1 MLMATFVEKN
11 LETLAASLHLKRH
24 DSDTKTGTRGH
35 TNSHTQRQTAAMR
48 ELQCNPINAHLLS
61 AVAQLRLDKQ
71 NRSVQWKTI
80 HNVLDSG
87 GSRHFE
93 KGTGAGRNTMSSV
106 VIYRKFTTTYMPVI
120 REKAAF

>member
-35 TNSHTQRQTAAMR
+35 TNTHTQRHTAAMR

-61 AVAQLRLDKQ
+61 VGCRTIASRQTESVCAVE
-71 NRSVQWKTI
+71 N
-80 HNVLDSG
+80 
-87 GSRHFE
+87 
-93 KGTGAGRNTMSSV
+93 NT
-106 VIYRKFTTTYMPVI
+106 
-120 REKAAF
+120 